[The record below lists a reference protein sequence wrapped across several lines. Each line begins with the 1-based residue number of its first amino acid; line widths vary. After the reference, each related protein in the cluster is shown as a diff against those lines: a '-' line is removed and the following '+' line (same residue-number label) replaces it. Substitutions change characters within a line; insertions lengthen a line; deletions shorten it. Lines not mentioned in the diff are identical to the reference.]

1 MRHNLVILSLL
12 VAGVAGKSPDASAAA
27 NAKME
32 SARRI
37 NRAFQVELG
46 RSMAPGEA
54 KDLLNQGANGPYLYM
69 KNSPELRAVYV
80 ERLSRFVKGRLRNS
94 PPTRQMQAR
103 MNALAEPD
111 KPIGPIMDQVAEGH
125 HGGRLCLAMDGGVCF
140 ARWLARVIAP
150 GYGIDW
156 VRARQDQVAQM
167 TYTQLVEGLAKEG
180 ASL

>member
-1 MRHNLVILSLL
+1 MRQFFLIWGLL
-12 VAGVAGKSPDASAAA
+12 LGCVAGRSSPASAAA
-27 NAKME
+27 NARME
-32 SARRI
+32 NARRI

-46 RSMAPGEA
+46 RSMAPAEA
-54 KDLLNQGANGPYLYM
+54 RDLLNQGPNGPYLYM

-111 KPIGPIMDQVAEGH
+111 KPIGPIMDKVAEGR

-140 ARWLARVIAP
+140 ARWLARAIAP
-150 GYGIDW
+150 GYGIEW

-167 TYTQLVEGLAKEG
+167 TYAQLVEGLAKEG